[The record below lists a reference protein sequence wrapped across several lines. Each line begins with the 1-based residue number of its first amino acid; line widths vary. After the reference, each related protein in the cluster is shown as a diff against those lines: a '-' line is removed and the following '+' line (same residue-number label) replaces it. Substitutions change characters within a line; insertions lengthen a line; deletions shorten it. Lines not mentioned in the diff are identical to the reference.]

1 MTSGTRSA
9 QTKTGANKMAKYSA
23 TIFSNSTIHNF
34 VDFEAA
40 SLTAAKRYATRNLNY
55 AYVGDTIG
63 LYQIDTTG
71 QRQLISQKAFV
82 NGARWIDY

>member
-1 MTSGTRSA
+1 
-9 QTKTGANKMAKYSA
+9 MAHA
-23 TIFSNSTIHNF
+23 THKRKQGQIKWQNIPLQFFLTARFTIF

-40 SLTAAKRYATRNLNY
+40 NLTAAKRYATRNLNY

-71 QRQLISQKAFV
+71 QRQLIAQKAFV
-82 NGARWIDY
+82 SGARWVDY